1 MVNERQAQGV
11 SFRLGLHEVKG
22 SAAVEEYAYEACYDI
37 YIYISIVTN
46 EEGLS
51 SFDLGHQADED

>member
-1 MVNERQAQGV
+1 M
-11 SFRLGLHEVKG
+11 GLHEVKG

-37 YIYISIVTN
+37 YISIVTN

>member
-1 MVNERQAQGV
+1 MNVRP
-11 SFRLGLHEVKG
+11 RG
-22 SAAVEEYAYEACYDI
+22 SRFVWGCTRSRDQLRWRNTRAKPVTYI
-37 YIYISIVTN
+37 YIYIVTN

>member
-1 MVNERQAQGV
+1 MLR
-11 SFRLGLHEVKG
+11 SLLRI
-22 SAAVEEYAYEACYDI
+22 YI

>member
-1 MVNERQAQGV
+1 MNVRPRESRFVWGCARSRDQLRWRNTRV
-11 SFRLGLHEVKG
+11 TKPVT
-22 SAAVEEYAYEACYDI
+22 YI

>member
-1 MVNERQAQGV
+1 MLR
-11 SFRLGLHEVKG
+11 RLLRI
-22 SAAVEEYAYEACYDI
+22 YIYI